1 MSGAKNNKIK
11 SRRYAFRNETAVA
24 ALALAIGLGAVLKI
38 NAEEIKQAIKLAAA
52 TSPAVVPEIVVTA
65 PRHKPK
71 VARTQRAAGASVAA
85 ANTETA
91 QPASGTETGPNG
103 TIVPLQTV
111 VTVDKTGTP
120 LANLPQSVVVV
131 PRATIVEQ
139 GGTSVADAVRN
150 VSGVNIGGS
159 STYGFFDRFT
169 IRGMDA
175 RFYSDNFPDG
185 DQSNGFPHSLNG
197 VERVEGLKGPGSAL
211 FGSGP
216 PGGTVNVVHFA
227 PSAVPGYGLSQQVGS
242 FGSWTTSAYATGPTT
257 IPGLNYRVDG
267 LLQHSDGFR
276 SLESANYEIRPVL
289 QWNKD
294 NHVTTF
300 ALDYRHIERTPDPY
314 GLVYFNGAA
323 LAGTPLNVPNTFKYS
338 TPFSFGNQ
346 DFERGTLTNS
356 WWFADYL
363 TINNRLAYTH
373 RDVSILRNSG
383 GGTITLINGQWAQ
396 GGTACPSA
404 TASSCRQLREQTD
417 HDDDFT
423 YQFEPVWKFHTGP
436 VFHTLLTGTQIEWQS
451 IDDNRATASLPNIAN
466 IFAPVIP
473 ETSTAGLNFMRTST
487 LSGMIDDLRALYV
500 SAYAV
505 DQIDVT
511 EQWKVRLSARQDH
524 WYEQLTPL
532 AFVSSSTNP
541 LAPGRFEQNGT
552 PLEPGTVQ
560 TRIDQPTSWSI
571 GTLYKIL
578 PTVAPFAG
586 VSKSY
591 LTNFNSEATSQ
602 GLVAPESGLEYE
614 AGIKFSTPDNRI
626 ILTAA
631 AFDIQRTNVFTE
643 NTATTPITVAFNA
656 QKSYGFDADLQMLI
670 TPQWTVLANMISQ
683 TARLTAVPLT
693 PSQVGN
699 WPVGVPAHIYNIWS
713 TYDFAIAGI
722 KGFRVGAG
730 VSYNGAT
737 FGSTAD
743 NVWIPSSTVAD
754 AMFGYYAT
762 NWDAQIGVKNI
773 TNVTYFT
780 TAQSAGGFVGQPRT
794 FYAKAAWHY

>member
-1 MSGAKNNKIK
+1 VSGANNNKIK
-11 SRRYAFRNETAVA
+11 ARWYAFRNETAVA
-24 ALALAIGLGAVLKI
+24 ALAIAIGFGAVPSI
-38 NAEEIKQAIKLAAA
+38 HAQEIRQAIKQAAA
-52 TSPAVVPEIVVTA
+52 TSTATVPEIVVTA
-65 PRHKPK
+65 PKQKPK
-71 VARTQRAAGASVAA
+71 VTRTQRAAGGNAVA
-85 ANTETA
+85 ANTQPA
-91 QPASGTETGPNG
+91 QAASGTGTGPNG
-103 TIVPLQTV
+103 TMVPLQTV
-111 VTVDKTGTP
+111 ATVDKTGTP

-131 PRATIVEQ
+131 PRATVVEQ
-139 GGTSVADAVRN
+139 GGTSVADAVRD

-159 STYGFFDRFT
+159 STYGFFDRVT

-185 DQSNGFPHSLNG
+185 DQSNGLPHSLNG
-197 VERVEGLKGPGSAL
+197 VERIEVLKGPGSAL

-257 IPGLNYRVDG
+257 VPGLNYRVDG
-267 LLQHSDGFR
+267 LLAHSDGFR
-276 SLESANYEIRPVL
+276 NLESANYEVRPVL

-300 ALDYRHIERTPDPY
+300 ALDYRHIERTPDAY
-314 GLVYFNGAA
+314 GIVYFNGP
-323 LAGTPLNVPNTFKYS
+323 PLSVVPNTAKYS
-338 TPFSFGNQ
+338 TPFSLGNQ
-346 DFERGTLTNS
+346 DFERGTLTDA

-363 TINNRLAYTH
+363 TINNRMAYTH

-383 GGTITLINGQWAQ
+383 GTIAGISLTN
-396 GGTACPSA
+396 
-404 TASSCRQLREQTD
+404 RQLREQTD

-423 YQFEPVWKFHTGP
+423 YQFEPVWKFHTGT
-436 VFHTLLTGTQIEWQS
+436 VFHTLLTGTQVEWQS
-451 IDDNRATASLPNIAN
+451 IDDNRATAMLQNINN

-473 ETSTAGLNFMRTST
+473 ETSTAGLNFMRTSS

-505 DQIDVT
+505 DQIDVS

-532 AFVSSSTNP
+532 AFVSKAGDPT
-541 LAPGRFEQNGT
+541 AVGRFTDTGT
-552 PLEPGTVQ
+552 PLEPGVVQ
-560 TRIDQPTSWSI
+560 TRIDQPTSWSV

-591 LTNFNSEATSQ
+591 LTNFNSEATQQ

-643 NTATTPITVAFNA
+643 NTTTNQVAFNA

-670 TPQWTVLANMISQ
+670 TPQWTVLANMIAQ

-730 VSYNGAT
+730 LSYNGASYGT
-737 FGSTAD
+737 TAD

-754 AMFGYYAT
+754 AMFGYYAAH
-762 NWDAQIGVKNI
+762 WEAQIGVKNI

-780 TAQSAGGFVGQPRT
+780 TAQSAGGYVGQPRT